1 MPLPTFAPV
10 VGPAPL
16 GRVLV
21 YQFPIPEKVYHVPLR
36 RCEMFAFCGFLERPC
51 DGDILA

>member
-10 VGPAPL
+10 VGRPL